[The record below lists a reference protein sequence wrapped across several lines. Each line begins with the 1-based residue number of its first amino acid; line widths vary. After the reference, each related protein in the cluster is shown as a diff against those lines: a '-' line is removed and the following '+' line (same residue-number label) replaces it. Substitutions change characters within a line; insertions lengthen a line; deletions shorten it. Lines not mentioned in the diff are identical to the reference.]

1 MLLNIFSSIVDG
13 VVGIFSKSQDN
24 KAAKEV
30 RKDRVEEAK
39 VNQKIRALDSDV
51 IMDEGS
57 RKFSGFMDD
66 LSFYSVWVIVI
77 CAFIPA
83 TQPHILAGF
92 GVIEKMPIWFQVVTG
107 LMLASIWGY
116 RKLVVP
122 LIEKVLAAKLGK
134 M

>member
-1 MLLNIFSSIVDG
+1 
-13 VVGIFSKSQDN
+13 
-24 KAAKEV
+24 
-30 RKDRVEEAK
+30 
-39 VNQKIRALDSDV
+39 
-51 IMDEGS
+51 
-57 RKFSGFMDD
+57 
-66 LSFYSVWVIVI
+66 
-77 CAFIPA
+77 
-83 TQPHILAGF
+83 LAGF